1 MLFAVQDKKPYLI
14 SGGRAFPAELTEK
27 GVKISTEEGT
37 LTNLKGYLTESE
49 LRAKFPVKH
58 SDKAE
63 PLSEQPLTEEEPK
76 RKRTRKPQ
84 PLTED

>member
-1 MLFAVQDKKPYLI
+1 MRFAIQGGKPYLI
-14 SGGRAFPAELTEK
+14 SGGKAYPVELTEK

-37 LTNLKGYLTESE
+37 LTNSKGYLTEAE

-76 RKRTRKPQ
+76 RKRTRKAQ